1 MVISCNNS
9 AMIRKILFTL
19 IIIAASAPSQLI
31 SQCTADTTL
40 KRPGYAPDSL
50 PSAKVGVPYSK
61 SISVLSVRDTTIT
74 IGPTKLN
81 VKVDSI
87 KATGVYGMPPGFSYN
102 CQHPRCIFVWDEVR
116 CVGIGGTATQ
126 SGIYPIIIPVV
137 AFGKLGSTP
146 ITRPDTIRRFT
157 VLVTGGSASLQDLQA
172 SALIVYPNPAA
183 GKAIVV
189 APEVSTANRV
199 SLYTTTG
206 LKVLCEI
213 KGEQG
218 YFEVQTSTLASGT
231 YIVAAGGRST
241 SLIVIAP

>member
-1 MVISCNNS
+1 
-9 AMIRKILFTL
+9 MIRKILFTL
-19 IIIAASAPSQLI
+19 IIIAAGAPSQLI

-40 KRPGYAPDSL
+40 KRAGYAPDSL
-50 PSAKVGVPYSK
+50 PSAEVGVPYSK

-126 SGIYPIIIPVV
+126 SGLYPIVIPVV
-137 AFGKLGSTP
+137 AYGKLGSAP
-146 ITRPDTIRRFT
+146 LTRPDTIRRFS
-157 VLVTGGSASLQDLQA
+157 VLVTGGSASLEDMQA
-172 SALIVYPNPAA
+172 STLRVYPNPAS
-183 GKAIVV
+183 GKAVV
-189 APEVSTANRV
+189 IAPEVSKAQRILV
-199 SLYTTTG
+199 YTTTG
-206 LKVLCEI
+206 ILVPCEV

-218 YFEVQTSTLASGT
+218 YFEIQTASLATGT
-231 YIVAAGGRST
+231 YIVVAGGRST
-241 SLIVIAP
+241 PLTVIQP